1 MTLLEPAVSLT
12 DLALAIECGLFA
24 AWLSRLG
31 RARVKPAFVSL
42 FAATG
47 VAALLGGI
55 SHGLLPGSDMVWRAT
70 LIAICVAAFAAW
82 LIGARLALPYEY
94 QKIVTILAALV
105 FAAQSAYILF
115 VGESF
120 LVAIVSYAPA
130 ALFLLIAFGLA
141 YRRCHASYLL
151 AGIAGLAL
159 TFIAAAAQQSATG
172 LHPRY
177 FDHNAFYHLIQGA
190 ALFLIF
196 WAARGILK
204 SSSARG

>member
-12 DLALAIECGLFA
+12 DFALAIECGLFA

-55 SHGLLPGSDMVWRAT
+55 SHGFLPGSDMVWRAT

-82 LIGARLALPYEY
+82 LVGARLALPEEY
-94 QKIVTILAALV
+94 QKVVTIFAALV
-105 FAAQSAYILF
+105 FAAQSAYIVF

-120 LVAIVSYAPA
+120 LVAIVSYVPA
-130 ALFLLIAFGLA
+130 AFFLLIAFGLA
-141 YRRCHASYLL
+141 YRRCHAPYLL

-159 TFIAAAAQQSATG
+159 TFIAAAVQQSGIG

-177 FDHNAFYHLIQGA
+177 FDHNAFYHLIQGT

-196 WAARGILK
+196 WAARGLVK
-204 SSSARG
+204 SRSA

>member
-12 DLALAIECGLFA
+12 DFALAIECALFA
-24 AWLSRLG
+24 AWLSR
-31 RARVKPAFVSL
+31 RDPARLQPAFVLL

-55 SHGLLPGSDMVWRAT
+55 SHGFLPGSDMVWRTT
-70 LIAICVAAFAAW
+70 LIAICVAAFATW
-82 LIGARLALPYEY
+82 LIGARLTLPEEY
-94 QKIVTILAALV
+94 QKIVTTLAALAL
-105 FAAQSAYILF
+105 AAQSAYLLF

-141 YRRCHASYLL
+141 YRRCRAPYLL

-159 TFIAAAAQQSATG
+159 TLLAAAVQQSGIG

-190 ALFLIF
+190 GLFLIF
-196 WAARGILK
+196 CAARGLVK
-204 SSSARG
+204 SPAQRG

>member
-31 RARVKPAFVSL
+31 RARLKPAFVSL

-94 QKIVTILAALV
+94 QKIVTILVALA

-141 YRRCHASYLL
+141 YRRSRAPYLL

-159 TFIAAAAQQSATG
+159 TFIATAAQQSATG
-172 LHPRY
+172 LHARY
-177 FDHNAFYHLIQGA
+177 FDHNALYHLIQGA

-196 WAARGILK
+196 WAARGMLK